1 MNHMDRTNRASTD
14 AATRARSVPP
24 GNRATPGSDAQP
36 RQRKPRRTVQ
46 AASAWIALLVVGAA
60 LTGCDR
66 PPQAAKADL
75 DARVQPAATGARS
88 EGASPMMRDRLLEQI
103 SPLDDA
109 KVEAL
114 GSSLAEVARAAPRA
128 AVELSLGSD
137 AEASVKAQRL
147 VSS

>member
-1 MNHMDRTNRASTD
+1 
-14 AATRARSVPP
+14 
-24 GNRATPGSDAQP
+24 
-36 RQRKPRRTVQ
+36 
-46 AASAWIALLVVGAA
+46 
-60 LTGCDR
+60 
-66 PPQAAKADL
+66 
-75 DARVQPAATGARS
+75 
-88 EGASPMMRDRLLEQI
+88 MMRDRLLEQI